1 MLLTLIFLSVLLS
14 VNPVILLEAGEK
26 LNPSHK
32 SMVFIPP
39 GTYLMGSDNNQGYQ
53 TCLDY
58 NKTCKKKWFLD
69 EQPAHTVK
77 LDGFHIDIYEIT
89 QEEFD
94 RVMGKT
100 PSEYKGSNRPVDNV
114 TWFEAREYCKQ
125 LGKLLPTEAE
135 WERAARWKNN
145 FIFSWGNEA
154 DSGKA
159 NFCDTHCKK
168 RWKADQFDDGFPYT
182 APVGSFPSNDY
193 GLFDMAGNVYEWVN
207 DWHDEDYYQNSP
219 RGNPRGPESGKK
231 KVMRGGSWINYPTG
245 IRPADRTDSK
255 PSARMD
261 FVGFRCAL

>member
-1 MLLTLIFLSVLLS
+1 MLLTLIFLSALLS

-32 SMVFIPP
+32 NMVFIPP

-69 EQPAHTVK
+69 EHPAHTVK

-114 TWFEAREYCKQ
+114 TWFEAREYCK
-125 LGKLLPTEAE
+125 
-135 WERAARWKNN
+135 
-145 FIFSWGNEA
+145 
-154 DSGKA
+154 
-159 NFCDTHCKK
+159 
-168 RWKADQFDDGFPYT
+168 
-182 APVGSFPSNDY
+182 
-193 GLFDMAGNVYEWVN
+193 
-207 DWHDEDYYQNSP
+207 
-219 RGNPRGPESGKK
+219 
-231 KVMRGGSWINYPTG
+231 
-245 IRPADRTDSK
+245 
-255 PSARMD
+255 
-261 FVGFRCAL
+261 